1 MSLVRPRVIFSLKE
15 GLDLETG
22 AVIKLNQKKESSL
35 NYLNQELIYL
45 SLSKYF

>member
-1 MSLVRPRVIFSLKE
+1 MSLIRPKVVFSLKE

-22 AVIKLNQKKESSL
+22 AVIKLNQKRESSL
-35 NYLNQELIYL
+35 NQFNQELFYL